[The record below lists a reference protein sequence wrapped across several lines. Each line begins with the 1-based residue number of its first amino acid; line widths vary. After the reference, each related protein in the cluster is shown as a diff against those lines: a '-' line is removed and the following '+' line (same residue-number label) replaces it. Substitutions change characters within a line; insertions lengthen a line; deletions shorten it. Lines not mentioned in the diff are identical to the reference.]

1 MSDDPKSIHEFDLE
15 LICEYYATV
24 ERQGPGSPD
33 VTKLALSFVDPLG
46 ADAKI
51 ADLGCGTGGQ
61 TMELARLTPGRITGV
76 DLFSRFI
83 DIFNANSRKL
93 NLQDR
98 VKGIVGSMDRLEFA
112 DEELDL
118 IWAEGSIY
126 NIGFERGLKEW
137 RRFLKPGGFIAV
149 SEASWFTEERPDEIQ
164 KFWDDAYPEIDT
176 IPRKLEQLQQ
186 AGYAPVA
193 SFMLPATC
201 WTDEFYAPQVS
212 AQEKFLEAHAGNL
225 AAEEFIENQRHEKRL
240 YHKYKDYYGYAF
252 YVGKKLKTSSR

>member
-1 MSDDPKSIHEFDLE
+1 MSDDPTSIHEFDLE
-15 LICEYYATV
+15 LICEYFANLH
-24 ERQGPGSPD
+24 RQGPGSPA
-33 VTKLALSFVDPLG
+33 VTKTALGFVDALG
-46 ADAKI
+46 PDSKI

-61 TMELARLTPGRITGV
+61 TMELAGLTPGRITGV
-76 DLFSRFI
+76 DLFPRLI

-93 NLQDR
+93 GLQDR

-149 SEASWFTEERPDEIQ
+149 SEACWFTAERPAEIEA
-164 KFWDDAYPEIDT
+164 FWDSEYPGIDT
-176 IPRKLEQLQQ
+176 IPRKLEQLQN
-186 AGYAPVA
+186 AGYVPVA
-193 SFMLPATC
+193 SFALPVDC
-201 WTDEFYAPQVS
+201 WTDHFYAPQVS
-212 AQEKFLEAHAGNL
+212 AQEKFLEAHAGNR
-225 AAEEFIENQRHEKRL
+225 AAGAFIENQRHEERL

-252 YVGKKLKTSSR
+252 FVGKKI